1 MIEIANR
8 HVELL
13 VDKLPRILDLAR
25 TQKLSLKQLNDIR
38 QLGLI
43 LNQLQKKRTCLTSNN
58 KNYDKKRN
66 RQRTGKTN

>member
-13 VDKLPRILDLAR
+13 VDKLPGILDLAR
-25 TQKLSLKQLNDIR
+25 RQNLSLKQLNDIR

-43 LNQLQKKRTCLTSNN
+43 LNQLQKKEHV
-58 KNYDKKRN
+58 
-66 RQRTGKTN
+66 

>member
-13 VDKLPRILDLAR
+13 VDKLPGILDLAR

-43 LNQLQKKRTCLTSNN
+43 LNHLQKK
-58 KNYDKKRN
+58 KNMFNFK
-66 RQRTGKTN
+66 